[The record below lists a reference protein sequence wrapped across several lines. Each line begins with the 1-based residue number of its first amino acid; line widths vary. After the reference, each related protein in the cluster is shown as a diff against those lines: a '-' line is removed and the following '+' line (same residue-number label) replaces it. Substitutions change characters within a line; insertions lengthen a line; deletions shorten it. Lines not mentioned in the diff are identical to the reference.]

1 LIFPGAAQKVGG
13 TQQNRESTIDDC
25 EDKTMAEQQDPQE
38 SAESAE
44 AANSAKEHVK
54 SAADDF
60 KTAASAKAEEI
71 RRAAEQKAE
80 ELRHVAESKAREFRG
95 VAEGAWSDAQSKAKT
110 WQAGSETYIRENPT
124 RAILVALGLGFLL
137 GLLFRK

>member
-1 LIFPGAAQKVGG
+1 LIFPNTAQKVDG
-13 TQQNRESTIDDC
+13 TKQQGVNRSSDC
-25 EDKTMAEQQDPQE
+25 EDKNMAEQQDPE
-38 SAESAE
+38 E

-60 KTAASAKAEEI
+60 KAAASAKADEI

-80 ELRHVAESKAREFRG
+80 ELRHAAEVKAREFRG
-95 VAEGAWSDAQSKAKT
+95 VAENAWSDAQSKAKT

-124 RAILVALGLGFLL
+124 RAILIALGLGFLL
-137 GLLFRK
+137 GLMFRK